1 MTTARTVAEWIG
13 ATPDTAVPPRVRLRV
28 LEKFKHACAGCTR
41 SIATGDPW
49 TCDHKQALIN
59 SGENRERNLQP
70 LCAWCDPPKTAA
82 DVAEKSK
89 VYDRTLNHAGIRK
102 AKGRPMPGT
111 RASGV
116 RRRMDGTVE
125 KWR

>member
-1 MTTARTVAEWIG
+1 MSRTVPEWVG
-13 ATPDTAVPPRVRLRV
+13 KTDDEAVPPRVRLRV
-28 LEKFKHACAGCTR
+28 LLTFNRVCNKCYRVIRPGVE
-41 SIATGDPW
+41 W
-49 TCDHKQALIN
+49 TCDHKIALIN
-59 SGENRERNLQP
+59 GGENRERNLQP
-70 LCAWCDPPKTAA
+70 LCGWCNPLKNAA

-89 VYDRTLNHAGIRK
+89 VYDRKLNHSGIRK
-102 AKGRPMPGT
+102 AKGRPLPGT